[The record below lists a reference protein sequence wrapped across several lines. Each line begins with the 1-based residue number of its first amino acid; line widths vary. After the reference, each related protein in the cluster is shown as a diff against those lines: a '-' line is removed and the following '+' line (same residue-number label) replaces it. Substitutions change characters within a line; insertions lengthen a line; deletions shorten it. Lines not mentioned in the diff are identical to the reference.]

1 VRLDRKLLL
10 IAPTIVLVFVV
21 AGMIYAAAQM
31 HVLAGVSDT
40 LDSRRAFITAVE
52 RGEKPLDQRQAI
64 NIIDAQFD
72 VESRRSTALNATRDL
87 LELLSAIAFASIGML
102 AFGIRAIPRE
112 HWPRLSL
119 GREPRQ

>member
-40 LDSRRAFITAVE
+40 LESRRAFITAVE
-52 RGEKPLDQRQAI
+52 RGKKPLDQRQAI
-64 NIIDAQFD
+64 NIINAQFD

-87 LELLSAIAFASIGML
+87 LELLSVIAFASIGML
-102 AFGIRAIPRE
+102 AFGIRSVPRE
-112 HWPRLSL
+112 HWPRFSL
-119 GREPRQ
+119 GREPRK